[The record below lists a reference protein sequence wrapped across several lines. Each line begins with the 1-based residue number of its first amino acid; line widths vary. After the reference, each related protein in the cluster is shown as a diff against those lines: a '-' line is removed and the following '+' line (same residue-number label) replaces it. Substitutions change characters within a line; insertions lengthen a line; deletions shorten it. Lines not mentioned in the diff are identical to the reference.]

1 LGIQLAVP
9 YSRRRAE
16 SLSNIKTF
24 IDPKEDIVVVDVGA
38 NLGQSIRAFRSE
50 FPRATIHSFE
60 PSPRVFQD
68 ELLPRYGGKANVHLW
83 NVAVGA
89 LGGDRVL
96 LENSSSTMTSFLPPG
111 NACWGSIVGTT
122 DVPVTTLDA
131 FAASASLDFV
141 HVLKTDTQGFDLEVL
156 RGAETLLANGKIGII
171 QTEVNL
177 ADLYEGQAT
186 FDSLYRHMADRD
198 YAALGFY
205 RMRVRDGLLGWMDA
219 LFIHMRFYEQRHRGR
234 PGAIERVSRS

>member
-1 LGIQLAVP
+1 MSNNSLAITLNKQEKEGDIFLK
-9 YSRRRAE
+9 AE
-16 SLSNIKTF
+16 NIK
-24 IDPKEDIVVVDVGA
+24 
-38 NLGQSIRAFRSE
+38 
-50 FPRATIHSFE
+50 
-60 PSPRVFQD
+60 
-68 ELLPRYGGKANVHLW
+68 
-83 NVAVGA
+83 
-89 LGGDRVL
+89 RVL
-96 LENSSSTMTSFLPPG
+96 IIG
-111 NACWGSIVGTT
+111 GGTT

-141 HVLKTDTQGFDLEVL
+141 HVLKTDTQGFDLEIL

-219 LFIHMRFYEQRHRGR
+219 LFIHRRFYEQRHRGR